1 MVLESG
7 TYCTQVPTVLKV
19 RTVLNVPT
27 HIYISGWVLCD
38 GICMG
43 KHDDVTKET
52 TIHWNLRDND

>member
-7 TYCTQVPTVLKV
+7 TYCTQVPTA
-19 RTVLNVPT
+19 
-27 HIYISGWVLCD
+27 HMYISGWVLCD

-43 KHDDVTKET
+43 KHDDVAKET